1 MRKYTGLAAAAI
13 LAAAVA
19 GAPRLCFA
27 EADAA
32 QAYQDGKA
40 AFAAGQFDK
49 ARELFVKASETDV
62 KNPEVFLML
71 GKADYELGK
80 VSEAIAAWSK
90 TVELAPQEPYAARM
104 LKQLRGEGADAE
116 QSVKLVQA
124 LVADELYESAV
135 ETADR
140 ILARTALADEQRV
153 QVILLK
159 AEALLDQNC
168 PREAQAAV
176 REAMVKFPKLV
187 DSGKA
192 DVLIA
197 RAKVRAGGDATA
209 EGLALLNKVIT
220 DHPNTPE
227 ASAAQLELLS
237 FEIEQ
242 SPTQAGVDALAKW
255 IGAHGDDPLA
265 DKARRRLISAQ
276 FALTDRTTDSGPDS
290 TLTASDRA
298 ALDVSATLYKRLVRS
313 EAALKLTQEIVAH
326 FDAHYASHRA
336 FAAAAEGML
345 LLVKAA
351 PPGASLSA
359 AMHALARYQVELAL
373 RDAAREVDG
382 GQPAAQLPKA
392 VADALATL
400 AAINQQFPYDP
411 AWRQQADLAERLR
424 KLGEPLPWPA
434 KVTEAKPPFQWAV
447 AVGLPVVKSNDVQA
461 VDQVTR
467 TIGAIVTDCVRPSQ
481 PGSLAVALDISGR
494 LLAVLGPEQ
503 PGWMDA
509 MWQRE
514 SLLDAQA
521 VAQFGDNL
529 KAGHAE
535 QNAALSPAQTE
546 LIATLAKI
554 VARDAK
560 QIPAAV
566 DRLRSHLQPW
576 VSAGYYSIAN
586 DAYAKLAAALPA
598 SQQKTVQLAA
608 INSTVAQV
616 LRQHEHLVATGLAV
630 PRKLEPGI
638 EAALKQLYTL
648 QADLPEGDPLLMQVR
663 ESIENIVAQYKKLEY
678 FDIAEAAI
686 AVKADKAVPAA
697 DVFAQFELA
706 RLRDEQ
712 ARRDL
717 EITLKNYNAAEK
729 LALSPASLAAI
740 DAYEKFITDHPAD
753 PLAGNA
759 AEGIFEIARTFERH
773 GAFDVA
779 AEVYRGFVTFAEKNK
794 VLLQAE
800 PGNSSPAERAAFA
813 AAAALDA
820 KARDVLGK
828 SVAARKST
836 DAPPAKLSDEAAA
849 ALLAY
854 RDFIKAHPQSPL
866 IGSAIQR
873 VMAVALE
880 YARADAWDVAEG
892 IYASLL
898 DGGPVVKD
906 PERLAFARG
915 MCQVGKVMPDHAKEV
930 LGALTAGRFAT
941 PGAHEP
947 AEALATAD
955 DLKQLERSELD
966 KAKYA
971 LPLTQPAGGP
981 VAGKTLAA
989 KPQDSTSST
998 SAPDAA
1004 APGNLP
1010 LDAPQARAD
1019 GEVLAAISRQE
1030 ARRAQMVANLRDN
1043 FGAMGRPPAQGP
1055 AQAGGGGRMLSQQV
1069 EQPQVQQ
1076 AIAVLPVVSPEEL
1089 ARQQAALDAAYKIFA
1104 GILAKY
1110 PQSVTA
1116 TQARGEILVAVGW
1129 WRGTGQ
1135 WDRAAALARQFL
1147 TDNPKDADLPRLR
1160 LGIAQDA
1167 MAFAAQPVTGKSTK
1181 QEMLGETAQRFNVA
1195 RDELTK
1201 IIADFPKED
1210 ALRQD
1215 AQWQIATSFLTQ
1227 ARVVDSFSP
1236 TLARGQYARAARE
1249 LQRVAVEY
1257 ADNPQIKNVPQ
1268 MLASVAQ
1275 ELAARGYYEEAIST
1289 WNDLAINYPT
1299 EPLAQTAMVSVAQTY
1314 QTAMGRPL
1322 RAAEIYLEINF
1333 SRGGN
1338 DVEIQNAVFAIGA
1351 QLKNEKRWVEALH
1364 VLQTFVDG
1372 FPHHASAGQA
1382 LTMIGQIHQANEA
1395 WDEAIAAY
1403 RRVINE
1409 YPGAGEWALDAKW
1422 SIAECIINLSRWPEA
1437 IGAYQSF
1444 VAAFPKDAKVAEANR
1459 RIGVLKDLA
1468 NYQKLVDEKGPKAF
1482 DAQFQMASII
1492 QKDLADPYKAI
1503 VEYRKV
1509 ATDWPKSHLADDAL
1523 YAIGLIYLQLGEV
1536 EQGRFNLEQ
1545 VAALYPDSPLA
1556 DDAMVAV
1563 GKSYEDEAAKYAT
1576 ITRDVQIVSNGE
1588 IAQKDAYRW
1597 ASANRSFQRAGNE
1610 SKVQEL
1616 RKGGK
1621 KEAADRQEAANAADN
1636 FAFDSANTYLA
1647 AQQAAQAVE
1656 VLTAAQLADR
1666 QDKINA
1672 AIRKAVAAYTAASK
1686 IPGADKAGE
1695 ALLRVAVLQGD
1706 RLNDPA
1712 AAMAT
1717 WVEIVRQFSGT
1728 SVAEEASWRI
1738 AQNYEKE
1745 GKYAEAAESYKAF
1758 LRNYR
1763 RSPRAQ
1769 EAQYG
1774 IAENYEH
1781 LGQWVSA
1788 MDQYANYVTNFPE
1801 GPLAQKAREQI
1812 NFIKTYRL

>member
-1 MRKYTGLAAAAI
+1 MRKYTGLAVSAI
-13 LAAAVA
+13 LVAAVA
-19 GAPRLCFA
+19 GAPRVCFA

-49 ARELFVKASETDV
+49 ARELFAKASETDV

-90 TVELAPQEPYAARM
+90 TVELAPQEPFAAKM

-124 LVADELYESAV
+124 LVGDELYEAAVDSADKV
-135 ETADR
+135 
-140 ILARTALADEQRV
+140 LARAALGDEQRV
-153 QVILLK
+153 QVMLLK
-159 AEALLDQNC
+159 AEALLDLNR

-176 REAMVKFPKLV
+176 REAVVKFPKLV
-187 DSGKA
+187 DQGRA
-192 DVLIA
+192 DVLVA
-197 RAKVRAGGDATA
+197 RAKMRSGGDTTA
-209 EGLALLNKVIT
+209 EGVTLLNKVIA

-227 ASAAQLELLS
+227 AAAAQLELLS
-237 FEIEQ
+237 FELEQ

-255 IGAHGDDPLA
+255 VGAHGDDPSA
-265 DKARRRLISAQ
+265 DKARRRLIAAD
-276 FALTDRTTDSGPDS
+276 FALTDRTADAGPES
-290 TLTASDRA
+290 TLSASDRA
-298 ALDVSATLYKRLVRS
+298 ALDVAATLYKRLVRS

-326 FDAHYASHRA
+326 FDSHYAAHRA
-336 FAAAAEGML
+336 YAAAAEGMAA
-345 LLVKAA
+345 LVKAA
-351 PPGASLSA
+351 PPGASLSV

-373 RDAAREVDG
+373 RDAARQVDG
-382 GQPAAQLPKA
+382 GQPVAQLPKT

-400 AAINQQFPYDP
+400 TAINQQFPYDP
-411 AWRQQADLAERLR
+411 AWRQQAEFAERLR

-447 AVGLPVVKSNDVQA
+447 IVALPVAKSNDAPA
-461 VDQVTR
+461 VEQVTR
-467 TIGAIVTDCVRPSQ
+467 TIGAIVTDCVRPNQ
-481 PGSLAVALDISGR
+481 PGSLAIALDINGR
-494 LLAVLGPEQ
+494 LLAVLAPEQ
-503 PGWMDA
+503 PGWLDA

-521 VAQFGDNL
+521 VALFGDNL

-535 QNAALSPAQTE
+535 QNGAISPPQTE

-576 VSAGYYSIAN
+576 ISSGYYAVAQ
-586 DAYAKLAAALPA
+586 DAYAKLAAALPV
-598 SQQKTVQLAA
+598 SQQKAAQLAA

-616 LRQHEHLVATGLAV
+616 LREQEHLVATGLAV
-630 PRKLEPGI
+630 PRKLAPGI
-638 EAALKQLYTL
+638 EGALKQLYAL
-648 QADLPEGDPLLMQVR
+648 QADLPEGDPLLAQLR
-663 ESIENIVAQYKKLEY
+663 GSIENIVAQYKKLEY
-678 FDIAEAAI
+678 FDIAEQAI

-717 EITLKNYNAAEK
+717 AVTLKNYNAAEK
-729 LALSPASLAAI
+729 LALAPSAASAI

-759 AEGIFEIARTFERH
+759 AEGVFEIARTFERY
-773 GAFDVA
+773 GAYDVA
-779 AEVYRGFVTFAEKNK
+779 AEVYRGFVAFAEKNK

-820 KARDVLGK
+820 KARDVLVK

-836 DAPPAKLSDEAAA
+836 DASPAKLSDEAAA

-854 RDFIKAHPQSPL
+854 RDFIKARPQSPL
-866 IGSAIQR
+866 VGSAIQR
-873 VMAVALE
+873 VMAIALE

-892 IYASLL
+892 VYESLL
-898 DGGPVVKD
+898 DGATNVKD
-906 PERLAFARG
+906 PERIAFARG

-930 LGALTAGRFAT
+930 LGALTAGRFAR
-941 PGAHEP
+941 PGPHEP

-955 DLKQLERSELD
+955 EMRELEKSID
-966 KAKYA
+966 AKAKNSFA
-971 LPLTQPAGGP
+971 VTQPAGGP
-981 VAGKTLAA
+981 VAASIPAPAA
-989 KPQDSTSST
+989 LPEAPAMKPPASNP
-998 SAPDAA
+998 AV
-1004 APGNLP
+1004 GLNLP
-1010 LDAPQARAD
+1010 VDVTQAKAD

-1030 ARRAQMVANLRDN
+1030 AHRAQLVANLRDN
-1043 FGAMGRPPAQGP
+1043 VQFGGKRMEQGQAQ
-1055 AQAGGGGRMLSQQV
+1055 GGGGAGG
-1069 EQPQVQQ
+1069 QPQPGGQTVQQ
-1076 AIAVLPVVSPEEL
+1076 AIAQPPPVVSPEEL

-1104 GILAKY
+1104 GIIAKY

-1116 TQARGEILVAVGW
+1116 SQARGEILVAVGW

-1147 TDNPKDADLPRLR
+1147 ADNPKDTDLPKLR

-1167 MAFAAQPVTGKSTK
+1167 MAFAAQPVNGKSTK
-1181 QEMLGETAQRFNVA
+1181 QEMLGEVAQRFNTA

-1201 IIADFPKED
+1201 ILADFPKED
-1210 ALRQD
+1210 ALRQE

-1275 ELAARGYYEEAIST
+1275 ELSARGYYEEAIST

-1299 EPLAQTAMVSVAQTY
+1299 EPLAQQAMVSVAQTY

-1351 QLKNEKRWVEALH
+1351 ELKSQKRWVEALH

-1409 YPGAGEWALDAKW
+1409 YPGSGEWALDAKW
-1422 SIAECIINLSRWPEA
+1422 SIAECIINLSHWPEA

-1459 RIGVLKDLA
+1459 RIGILKDLA

-1523 YAIGLIYLQLGEV
+1523 YAIGLIYLQLGEI

-1545 VAALYPDSPLA
+1545 VAALYADSPLA
-1556 DDAMVAV
+1556 DDALVAV

-1656 VLTAAQLADR
+1656 VLTAAQ
-1666 QDKINA
+1666 
-1672 AIRKAVAAYTAASK
+1672 
-1686 IPGADKAGE
+1686 
-1695 ALLRVAVLQGD
+1695 
-1706 RLNDPA
+1706 
-1712 AAMAT
+1712 
-1717 WVEIVRQFSGT
+1717 
-1728 SVAEEASWRI
+1728 
-1738 AQNYEKE
+1738 
-1745 GKYAEAAESYKAF
+1745 
-1758 LRNYR
+1758 
-1763 RSPRAQ
+1763 
-1769 EAQYG
+1769 
-1774 IAENYEH
+1774 
-1781 LGQWVSA
+1781 
-1788 MDQYANYVTNFPE
+1788 
-1801 GPLAQKAREQI
+1801 
-1812 NFIKTYRL
+1812 

>member
-19 GAPRLCFA
+19 GAPRVCFA

-135 ETADR
+135 ESADR

-153 QVILLK
+153 QVMLLK
-159 AEALLDQNC
+159 AEALLDENR

-197 RAKVRAGGDATA
+197 RAKVRTGGDATA
-209 EGLALLNKVIT
+209 EGVALLNKVIA

-237 FEIEQ
+237 FELEQ

-265 DKARRRLISAQ
+265 DKARRRLISAE
-276 FALTDRTTDSGPDS
+276 FALTDRTTDAGPDS
-290 TLTASDRA
+290 PLAASDRA

-313 EAALKLTQEIVAH
+313 ESALKLTQEIVAH

-336 FAAAAEGML
+336 FAAAAEGMA

-359 AMHALARYQVELAL
+359 AMHALARFQIELAM

-400 AAINQQFPYDP
+400 AAIDQQFPYDP
-411 AWRQQADLAERLR
+411 AWRQQADFAERLR

-447 AVGLPVVKSNDVQA
+447 AVGLPVVKSNDAQA

-481 PGSLAVALDISGR
+481 PGSLAVALDVSGR

-546 LIATLAKI
+546 LIATLVKI

-576 VSAGYYSIAN
+576 VAAGYYSNAN

-608 INSTVAQV
+608 IDSTVAQA
-616 LRQHEHLVATGLAV
+616 LRQQEHLVATGLAV

-638 EAALKQLYTL
+638 EAALKQLYSL
-648 QADLPEGDPLLMQVR
+648 QADLPDADPLLMQVR
-663 ESIENIVAQYKKLEY
+663 ESVENIVAQYKKLEY
-678 FDIAEAAI
+678 FDVAEVAI

-717 EITLKNYNAAEK
+717 DATLKNYNAAEK
-729 LALSPASLAAI
+729 LALSPVSLAAI

-779 AEVYRGFVTFAEKNK
+779 AEVYRGFVVFAEKNK

-800 PGNSSPAERAAFA
+800 PGNSSPVERSAFA

-906 PERLAFARG
+906 PERIAFARG

-930 LGALTAGRFAT
+930 LGALTAGRFAS

-947 AEALATAD
+947 AEALATAEE
-955 DLKQLERSELD
+955 LERSKAAELD
-966 KAKYA
+966 KSKLA
-971 LPLTQPAGGP
+971 LPVTQPAASAPTGAT
-981 VAGKTLAA
+981 VAA
-989 KPQDSTSST
+989 KPLESN
-998 SAPDAA
+998 APAQPPVDAA
-1004 APGNLP
+1004 AQLQ
-1010 LDAPQARAD
+1010 LEMPQARAD

-1043 FGAMGRPPAQGP
+1043 FGAAGRQSGQG
-1055 AQAGGGGRMLSQQV
+1055 QVGGGGGAGPMPQDLKQQA
-1069 EQPQVQQ
+1069 QQ
-1076 AIAVLPVVSPEEL
+1076 AIAPLPVVSPEEL

-1116 TQARGEILVAVGW
+1116 AQARGEILVAVGW

-1147 TDNPKDADLPRLR
+1147 ADNPKDADLPRLR

-1167 MAFAAQPVTGKSTK
+1167 MAFAAQPVSGKPTK

-1195 RDELTK
+1195 RGELAK
-1201 IIADFPKED
+1201 IIADFPTEN

-1610 SKVQEL
+1610 NKVQEL

-1706 RLNDPA
+1706 RLNEPA

-1745 GKYAEAAESYKAF
+1745 GKYAEAAEAYKAF

-1788 MDQYANYVTNFPE
+1788 MDQYSNYVTNFPE